1 MRRAI
6 FFMISTALLALVVS
20 TPIIAKDLVYT
31 NGQQLALDGYDP
43 VAFFTDSKPVPG
55 QSAITATHHGAT
67 YRFASE
73 ANRTTFTADPDRYAP
88 QFGGFCA
95 FGVSLGSLF
104 PTKVETWQIIDGRLV
119 LNKDLSIKKRF
130 DKNKQKNLAKADKE
144 WPALLAKEGK

>member
-6 FFMISTALLALVVS
+6 FFIISTALLALVVS

-31 NGQQLALDGYDP
+31 DGQQVALDGHDP
-43 VAFFTDSKPVPG
+43 VAFFTDSEPVPG
-55 QSAITATHHGAT
+55 QPSITATHHGAT

-88 QFGGFCA
+88 QFGGYCA